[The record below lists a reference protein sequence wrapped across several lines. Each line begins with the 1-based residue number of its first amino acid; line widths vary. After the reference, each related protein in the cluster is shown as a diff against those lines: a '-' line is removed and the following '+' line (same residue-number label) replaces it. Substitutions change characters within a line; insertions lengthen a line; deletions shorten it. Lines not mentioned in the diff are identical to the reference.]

1 MPGCMRFPPLPAM
14 QFDAGF
20 ADVGFGAVEEVVV
33 EERKG
38 GEIQEEEVRAEQQ
51 VPWGGSKPLGDINLW
66 VGSHSDA
73 MDMDALRERGIC
85 SIINVASDCDDH
97 PTTVTTTTC
106 DLELVPGRITVL
118 RLELDDDSDA
128 PIKQCFAAAAGFAEK
143 TLAEGGGVL
152 VHCQRGISRAPTVA
166 SAVLSCLGVLP
177 LDALYSIAAV
187 RPQVCPNL
195 GFALALQDLQK
206 QAKKKQV
213 AHDCSFRAREMS
225 TRVRQVPL
233 AVRG

>member
-1 MPGCMRFPPLPAM
+1 MPNCMRFPPLPAM
-14 QFDAGF
+14 QFEAGF
-20 ADVGFGAVEEVVV
+20 AMGVVEVVV
-33 EERKG
+33 EERKW
-38 GEIQEEEVRAEQQ
+38 GELQETEVVRAEQQ
-51 VPWGGSKPLGDINLW
+51 VPWGASKPLGDINLW

-73 MDMDALRERGIC
+73 MDMNALREHGIC

-106 DLELVPGRITVL
+106 ELEPVPGRITVL
-118 RLELDDDSDA
+118 RLDLDDDSDA

-143 TLAEGGGVL
+143 TFAGGGGVL
-152 VHCQRGISRAPTVA
+152 VHCHRGISRAPTVA
-166 SAVLSCLGVLP
+166 AAVLSCRGILP
-177 LDALYSIAAV
+177 LDALYRIATV

-206 QAKKKQV
+206 EATQKQV
-213 AHDCSFRAREMS
+213 ERDCSFRAREMS

-233 AVRG
+233 SVRG